1 MEDDI
6 NLENAELFLDSNR
19 GVYIPRDFAEVV
31 RHELVENVTAEQWNV
46 LQAGPDH
53 ECYWETW
60 ERVLDYAVLDD
71 GNRKFTLYQDGE
83 LWLIP
88 ITD

>member
-1 MEDDI
+1 MCDDI

-19 GVYIPRDFAEVV
+19 GVYIPQNFAEQV
-31 RHELVENVTAEQWNV
+31 RHELVENVTAEQWDI

-53 ECYWETW
+53 EWYWETW

-71 GNRKFTLYQDGE
+71 GNRKFTLYQDGD

>member
-1 MEDDI
+1 MCDDI
-6 NLENAELFLDSNR
+6 NLENAELFLSDSR
-19 GVYIPRDFAEVV
+19 GVYIPRDFAESV
-31 RHELVENVTAEQWNV
+31 RHELVENVTAEQWDV

-53 ECYWETW
+53 EWYWDEW
-60 ERVLDYAVLDD
+60 NSVLDNAVIDD
-71 GNRKFTLYQDGE
+71 GNRKFTLYQDGD